1 MISRKLPLS
10 TNSILPKLAA
20 DLSIGTMI
28 ERSGATAS
36 WSRSGTAATI
46 VTITEKSILL
56 MGTLGQW
63 GRAGATVINRI
74 TIMNTHSILVH
85 SRPDVSDTLIHPN
98 YRETA
103 PPTCQ
108 TTATIAGPTVIM
120 YLIKM
125 AQSFHAGS
133 GMFDKVP
140 SSAGTKKCNMSWKVL
155 FIKLGEN
162 TLFSSVCTHTVCFV
176 VNMFLFFLF
185 FSFQASWMTLEM

>member
-1 MISRKLPLS
+1 M
-10 TNSILPKLAA
+10 
-20 DLSIGTMI
+20 
-28 ERSGATAS
+28 
-36 WSRSGTAATI
+36 
-46 VTITEKSILL
+46 
-56 MGTLGQW
+56 
-63 GRAGATVINRI
+63 
-74 TIMNTHSILVH
+74 
-85 SRPDVSDTLIHPN
+85 SDTLIHPN

-162 TLFSSVCTHTVCFV
+162 TLFSSVCTHSISKVCFV
-176 VNMFLFFLF
+176 VNMFFLFFVLF